1 MGSALNQTRTTVRL
15 VSWCLVIHQHPYAP
29 NAKPLRVHATYSD
42 GSVRMLPASFTDRA
56 HVDKYLSRYHADSW
70 AKRLTHPRVDQHNLQ
85 PLPSRLRI
93 FPLWMRKAGEKA
105 ASI

>member
-15 VSWCLVIHQHPYAP
+15 VSWCLVIHQRPYAP

-56 HVDKYLSRYHADSW
+56 HVDKYLADITLTSW
-70 AKRLTHPRVDQHNLQ
+70 AKKLTHPRVDQHNLQ
-85 PLPSRLRI
+85 PLPSKVGVSKRDCQN
-93 FPLWMRKAGEKA
+93 
-105 ASI
+105 